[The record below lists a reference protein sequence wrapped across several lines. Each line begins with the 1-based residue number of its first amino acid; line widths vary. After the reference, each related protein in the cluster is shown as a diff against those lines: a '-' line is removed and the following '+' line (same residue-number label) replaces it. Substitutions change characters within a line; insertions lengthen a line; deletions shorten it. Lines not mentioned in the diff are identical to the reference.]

1 MTDLLLDTT
10 THDIKLVGRDLGLVR
25 GVDLVRQRLKQV
37 LLSKVGE
44 WFLDTE
50 HGLPWYE
57 TIFAKGTPET
67 VIRSLLIRAITGTAG
82 VQELQAFD
90 LLIDSNT
97 RVATINFTVKA
108 NDEIIAIEET
118 L

>member
-1 MTDLLLDTT
+1 MVDILLDTT
-10 THDIKLVGRDLGLVR
+10 TYDLKLVGRDIGLVR

-44 WFLDTE
+44 WFLNAE
-50 HGLPWYE
+50 HGLPWHE
-57 TIFAKGTPET
+57 IIFAKGTPET

-90 LLIDSNT
+90 LLINPST
-97 RVATINFTVKA
+97 REATINFTVKA
-108 NDEIIAIEET
+108 DDEIIAIEET

>member
-1 MTDLLLDTT
+1 MVDILLDTT
-10 THDIKLVGRDLGLVR
+10 THDLKLVGRDIGLVR

-37 LLSKVGE
+37 LLSKKNE

-67 VIRSLLIRAITGTAG
+67 VIRSLLIRAITATAG

-90 LLIDSNT
+90 LLIDAKT
-97 RVATINFTVKA
+97 REATINFTVKA